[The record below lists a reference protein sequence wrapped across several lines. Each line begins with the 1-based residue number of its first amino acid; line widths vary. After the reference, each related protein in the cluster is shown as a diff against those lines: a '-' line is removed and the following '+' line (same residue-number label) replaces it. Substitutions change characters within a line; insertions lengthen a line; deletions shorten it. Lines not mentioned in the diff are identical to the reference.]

1 MKIRIKHRESEIEID
16 EESKESTIKF
26 SCNEIIKLIGE
37 CAKKIIEIESKHNN
51 TFNNDEQHSN

>member
-1 MKIRIKHRESEIEID
+1 MKVRIKHRESEIEID
-16 EESKESTIKF
+16 EESKESTIKY

-51 TFNNDEQHSN
+51 TFNNDEQQSN

>member
-26 SCNEIIKLIGE
+26 SCNEIIKLLEE
-37 CAKKIIEIESKHNN
+37 CAKKIIEMESKYNN
-51 TFNNDEQHSN
+51 TFNNDEQ